1 MAQGESDL
9 ASDIKRGKSEAEKS
23 REQTALQELY
33 QPYPLPSNVSDM
45 HAYVFMKFTLRDIIV
60 LCIAF
65 LVPILLTLPLQMAIG
80 QIPQM
85 ILAIIL
91 GLPLAFIG
99 NRHMFTGDL
108 PIEERIKIAMS
119 DRGANNLMHWDKTKK
134 NGAYVDTS
142 TQSFVPQIS
151 FTRNNFVMLPYGQGG
166 FSVIEVTSDD
176 IEMAKNSD
184 KRNIVESFHKMLDHL
199 VTDTECVPIQIF
211 MKSVPVDI
219 RQYITDTED
228 NYSRIRQERKYTM
241 AARTEDYWSML
252 YGFDSE
258 ISYSYAYYI
267 IVTYRK
273 DAEKVGDDTM
283 NTMGNRRQKLQ
294 ENMNPLARRQ
304 KALAELDHEIG
315 VSDAEKL
322 RATMRENEFGPGNTL
337 TKLTRRTS
345 RILNDLNN
353 IQSGESQVKAQVLTR
368 EEIAKLF
375 FECYNDSDKNTVA
388 EVIDQAIPQPYIMAC
403 PGVGGEDFP
412 SKQDTQYPNQM
423 YEDFPDLFH
432 VEFKQIPVLDEPK
445 MRGGIH
451 RRI

>member
-65 LVPILLTLPLQMAIG
+65 LIPILLTLPLQMAIG

-403 PGVGGEDFP
+403 SGVGG
-412 SKQDTQYPNQM
+412 
-423 YEDFPDLFH
+423 EDFPDLFH

>member
-23 REQTALQELY
+23 REQAALQELY
-33 QPYPLPSNVSDM
+33 HPYPLPNNVSDM

-65 LVPILLTLPLQMAIG
+65 LLPIIMTLPLQVIIG

-85 ILAIIL
+85 IFGFVL

-184 KRNIVESFHKMLDHL
+184 KRNIVDSFHKMLDHL

-211 MKSVPVDI
+211 MKSVPINIKNYVDDI
-219 RQYITDTED
+219 ED
-228 NYSRIRQERKYTM
+228 NYIRVRQEHKYIM
-241 AARTEDYWSML
+241 AARMEDYWSTL
-252 YGFDSE
+252 NGFNNE
-258 ISYSYAYYI
+258 IAYSYSYYI

-273 DAEKVGDDTM
+273 DAEKVGDNTM
-283 NTMGNRRQKLQ
+283 NTIGNRRQKLQ

-304 KALAELDHEIG
+304 KALSELDHEIG

-322 RATMRENEFGPGNTL
+322 RKTMRENEFGPGNTIM
-337 TKLTRRTS
+337 KLSRRTS

-353 IQSGESQVKAQVLTR
+353 IQSGESAVNARVLSR
-368 EEIAKLF
+368 NEIAKLF
-375 FECYNDSDKNTVA
+375 FECYNISNKNTIDSI
-388 EVIDQAIPQPYIMAC
+388 IDQSIAQPYIIAC
-403 PGVGGEDFP
+403 SGVGDERFP
-412 SKQDTQYPNQM
+412 DRQDIQCPNQM
-423 YEDFPDLFH
+423 YKDFPELFH
-432 VEFKQIPVLDEPK
+432 VDFKRIPVIEQPSYN
-445 MRGGIH
+445 RIN